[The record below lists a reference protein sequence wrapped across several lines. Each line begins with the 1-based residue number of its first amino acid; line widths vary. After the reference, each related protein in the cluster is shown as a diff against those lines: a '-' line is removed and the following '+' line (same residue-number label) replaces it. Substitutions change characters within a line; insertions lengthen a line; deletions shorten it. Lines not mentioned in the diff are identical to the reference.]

1 MNLNEDFKKILE
13 DISDFKKSLTVM
25 QNGIRA
31 IEQKC
36 VRYEKKQQKKRKYKK
51 RDIGGICKPVVISDE
66 LCSFIGKENGTEM
79 ARTEVTKYLIQ
90 YIKDNNLQE
99 EENKKNILPDEKL
112 KNLLKVNENEEVNFF
127 NLQKYMNPH
136 FTS

>member
-36 VRYEKKQQKKRKYKK
+36 VR
-51 RDIGGICKPVVISDE
+51 
-66 LCSFIGKENGTEM
+66 
-79 ARTEVTKYLIQ
+79 
-90 YIKDNNLQE
+90 
-99 EENKKNILPDEKL
+99 
-112 KNLLKVNENEEVNFF
+112 
-127 NLQKYMNPH
+127 
-136 FTS
+136 